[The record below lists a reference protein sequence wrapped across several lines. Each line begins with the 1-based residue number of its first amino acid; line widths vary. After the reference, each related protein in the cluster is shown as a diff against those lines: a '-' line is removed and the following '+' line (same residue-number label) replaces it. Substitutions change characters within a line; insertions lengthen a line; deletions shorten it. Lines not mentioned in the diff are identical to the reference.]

1 MAESFVFN
9 NRRIVI
15 PGPGQ
20 ERPNPPLSGTLTTIM
35 NKTEPEFI
43 VFAHFVPTR
52 IVRVTA
58 HKDFCRFRVE
68 KLVITGRDPAN
79 PQGNWH
85 TEKALAG
92 KMPGEMLNQAMQEA
106 YQLQT
111 TLIQQMQKRRQQM
124 QKKQILRV

>member
-15 PGPGQ
+15 PPPGQ
-20 ERPNPPLSGTLTTIM
+20 ERASPPLSPGLSAIM
-35 NKTEPEFI
+35 NKTEPDFI

-58 HKDFCRFRVE
+58 HRDFCRFRVE

-92 KMPGEMLNQAMQEA
+92 KTPGEMLNQAMQEA
-106 YQLQT
+106 YQLQGQ
-111 TLIQQMQKRRQQM
+111 LVQQIQKRQQM
-124 QKKQILRV
+124 AKKQILRA